1 MSDSF
6 QKGSVTYV
14 RRREARL
21 PSVKSHMGR
30 ALAIILLSTAII
42 AAGFHFL
49 GNPDDAKAVGQVSI
63 DPLPLPEASDNLNG
77 DGTALPDLLDGLP
90 QDVNPTEHLGSL
102 QIDALGNPLM
112 NSDTN
117 NGLAGSSVPT
127 TSPRPILPDVSVS
140 GPKTI
145 LIDGQPIGGGAFPT
159 SALPRAPFSDIT
171 RNSPYGRVPKISATG
186 KKAVTSYA
194 RPFSPAAGKN
204 QVAVIIGGL
213 GIDRNLT
220 RRIINE
226 TPSEITLSFAAHA
239 NGLQTMIN
247 QARER
252 GHEVIIELPMEGH
265 NFNPADPGSD
275 RALKTDNSAA
285 INIRNLDWLMSRAQ
299 GYFAVTNYNGG
310 KLLARNDVMM
320 PILAHLS
327 DSGLGLI
334 YDGSESLGALPALS
348 ASSNLPYT
356 QAFSIIDSQSNIAAI
371 KTELDQLNAVSN
383 AGATQI
389 GIGFALPE
397 TLLALKSWVVTL
409 ENSSTELAPASF
421 VLNR

>member
-14 RRREARL
+14 RRREAKL
-21 PSVKSHMGR
+21 PSVKRHVGR
-30 ALAIILLSTAII
+30 AFTIILLSTAAI

-49 GNPDDAKAVGQVSI
+49 GNPEDAKAVGQVSI
-63 DPLPLPEASDNLNG
+63 EPLPLPEASDNLNG

-90 QDVNPTEHLGSL
+90 QNVNPTENLGSL
-102 QIDALGNPLM
+102 QIDALGNPI
-112 NSDTN
+112 NSD
-117 NGLAGSSVPT
+117 LAGANSAPNQAT
-127 TSPRPILPDVSVS
+127 NAPLPEYTST

-145 LIDGQPIGGGAFPT
+145 LIDGQPVGGGAFPT

-171 RNSPYGRVPKISATG
+171 RSSPYGRVPTISSTG

-194 RPFSPAAGKN
+194 RPFSPTAGKS

-220 RRIINE
+220 RRMINE
-226 TPSEITLSFAAHA
+226 TPPEVTLSFAAHA

-252 GHEVIIELPMEGH
+252 GHEVMIELPMEGH
-265 NFNPADPGSD
+265 NFNPSEPGSD

-285 INIRNLDWLMSRAQ
+285 INIRNLDWLMSRGQ
-299 GYFAVTNYNGG
+299 GFFAVTNYNGG
-310 KLLARNDVMM
+310 KLITRNDVMA

-327 DSGLGLI
+327 DSGLGFL
-334 YDGSESLGALPALS
+334 YDGSESSGALPALS
-348 ASSNLPYT
+348 ASSNLPYAE
-356 QAFSIIDSQSNIAAI
+356 AFSIIDNQSDIAAI
-371 KTELDQLNAVSN
+371 KSELDQLNTISSAS
-383 AGATQI
+383 APQI

-397 TLLALKSWVVTL
+397 TLLAVKGWVADL
-409 ENSSTELAPASF
+409 ENSNSELAPASF